1 MYEAVLV
8 VLIVL
13 ADQISKI
20 AVRANMALGESI
32 DVIDGFFA
40 LTYYNNDGAAFSSF
54 KGQRI
59 LLIVVSVIA
68 IILTLIFLWMN
79 KKSGGAGRGN
89 LVYASA
95 LSLICGGGIGNLID
109 RVLFGSV
116 TDMLSFSIFPPIF
129 NVADIG
135 VTVGCGLLI
144 IYLLLIEGREPKKAE
159 EAAGG
164 EAAELAENNDDA
176 ADE

>member
-1 MYEAVLV
+1 MYEAVLI

-20 AVRANMALGESI
+20 VVRANMALGESI
-32 DVIDGFFA
+32 DVIEGFFA

-54 KGQRI
+54 RGQRI

-68 IILTLIFLWMN
+68 IVLTLIFLWKN
-79 KKSGGAGRGN
+79 KKTAKGKGYYI
-89 LVYASA
+89 YAT
-95 LSLICGGGIGNLID
+95 SLAMICGGGIGNLID
-109 RVLFGSV
+109 RALFGSV

-144 IYLLLIEGREPKKAE
+144 IYILLFEMKE
-159 EAAGG
+159 EK
-164 EAAELAENNDDA
+164 ESKDLNKTEETEEL
-176 ADE
+176 